1 MISSHTK
8 NITDTKL
15 NLKTSMIRAYNYVM
29 QIFAI
34 DLLLPLLDA

>member
-15 NLKTSMIRAYNYVM
+15 NLNSIMLCKFS
-29 QIFAI
+29 AI